1 MNEQSLINQLIKEYQ
16 AKNDTIKELENKI
29 AELEQKLENN
39 FSNVTT
45 MVNYDE
51 LKDTFNTL
59 LSEFDYYDIATQLQD
74 NVEVNT
80 SNYGLT
86 IELEVELGEYHIESS
101 LKEIAEKVFENAI
114 EQYKNHIDSVKE
126 REGED

>member
-1 MNEQSLINQLIKEYQ
+1 MNEQSLINQLIAEYQ

-51 LKDTFNTL
+51 LKETFNTL
-59 LSEFDYYDIATQLQD
+59 LSEFDYYDVATQLQD

-80 SNYGLT
+80 SSYGHT

-101 LKEIAEKVFENAI
+101 LKEIAEKVFEDAI
-114 EQYKNHIDSVKE
+114 EQYKNHIESVKE

>member
-1 MNEQSLINQLIKEYQ
+1 MNEQSLINQLIAEYQ

-80 SNYGLT
+80 SNYGRT

>member
-1 MNEQSLINQLIKEYQ
+1 MNEQSLINQLIAEYQ
-16 AKNDTIKELENKI
+16 VKNDTIKELENKI

-80 SNYGLT
+80 SNYNRT
-86 IELEVELGEYHIESS
+86 IELEVELGEYYIESS

>member
-16 AKNDTIKELENKI
+16 AKNDTIKELENKVE
-29 AELEQKLENN
+29 ELEQKLENN

-101 LKEIAEKVFENAI
+101 LKEIAEKVFEDAI